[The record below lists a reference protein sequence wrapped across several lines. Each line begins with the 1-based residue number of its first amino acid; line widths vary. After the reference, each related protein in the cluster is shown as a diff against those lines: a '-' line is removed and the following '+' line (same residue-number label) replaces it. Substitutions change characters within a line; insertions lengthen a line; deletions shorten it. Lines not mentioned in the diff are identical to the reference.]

1 MSHATRWL
9 VIAIAALIGL
19 TLAAIKAHA
28 APQCAPHAAVV
39 AGLAKKYSETVVAM
53 GMTGIGTMIE
63 VFASPSG
70 TWTIVQTEPRGISC
84 LMASGGYFETVRE
97 SLPPEGIPG

>member
-1 MSHATRWL
+1 MIRVL
-9 VIAIAALIGL
+9 ILIIALSAPAN
-19 TLAAIKAHA
+19 A

-39 AGLAKKYSETVVAM
+39 AGLAKKYQETVVAM

-63 VFASPSG
+63 VFASPAG

-84 LMASGGYFETVRE
+84 LMASGGSFETVKE
-97 SLPPEGIPG
+97 SLLPGGIPG